1 MIIYIIKWTFIY
13 VALIFLLH
21 NLYLFFQNNLTSTKF
36 KDYYNTY
43 NSYNS
48 YNSETN
54 NNSQI
59 KNMKEKKMMPSSNL
73 QFNSASLE
81 EINKYS
87 DYANYNNGFFNQEF
101 INQEF
106 SNNNNSNNNNNN
118 NNSNNNN
125 NNNGFTNDM
134 KSELN
139 EFFNKLKL

>member
-48 YNSETN
+48 YNSEPN

-59 KNMKEKKMMPSSNL
+59 KNMREKNMVPSSNL
-73 QFNSASLE
+73 QINSTSLE

-87 DYANYNNGFFNQEF
+87 DYANYNNGFSNQEF

-106 SNNNNSNNNNNN
+106 SNSNNN
-118 NNSNNNN
+118 
-125 NNNGFTNDM
+125 GLTNDM
-134 KSELN
+134 TSELN
-139 EFFNKLKL
+139 DFFNKLKL

>member
-43 NSYNS
+43 NSYNN
-48 YNSETN
+48 YNSESN

-59 KNMKEKKMMPSSNL
+59 KNMREKNMVPSSNL
-73 QFNSASLE
+73 QINSTSLE

-87 DYANYNNGFFNQEF
+87 DYANYNNGFSNQEF

-106 SNNNNSNNNNNN
+106 SNSNNN
-118 NNSNNNN
+118 
-125 NNNGFTNDM
+125 GLTNDM
-134 KSELN
+134 KNSN
-139 EFFNKLKL
+139 IKKSSTIISDW

>member
-48 YNSETN
+48 YNSEPN

-59 KNMKEKKMMPSSNL
+59 KNMREKNMVPSSNL
-73 QFNSASLE
+73 QINSTSLE

-87 DYANYNNGFFNQEF
+87 DYANYNNGFSDQEF

-106 SNNNNSNNNNNN
+106 SNSNNN
-118 NNSNNNN
+118 
-125 NNNGFTNDM
+125 GLTNDM

-139 EFFNKLKL
+139 DFFNKLKL